1 MDLFDILKSTRMRV
15 WYLNGSFTVIDNKF
29 HHRLTYN
36 TLSDILPFDVYIPSY
51 IGRMRFSTDHGSYIQ
66 ANDVVYN
73 TDGETFYEFY
83 NRAIDIFERMYND
96 LQES

>member
-1 MDLFDILKSTRMRV
+1 
-15 WYLNGSFTVIDNKF
+15 
-29 HHRLTYN
+29 
-36 TLSDILPFDVYIPSY
+36 
-51 IGRMRFSTDHGSYIQ
+51 MRFSTDHGSYIQ

-83 NRAIDIFERMYND
+83 NRAIDVFERMYND